1 MQFPI
6 LLPNIFNHPF
16 TYESNLNLSVGDFV
30 EVPFGTSKKIGVVWN
45 ELEKKNKKNF
55 KIKKIIKKLDIP
67 KLNIKTLK
75 FLNWFSEYNLISKG
89 MALKMTLLSGKPVEK
104 FEDKFYKVFQ
114 IEKKKKFISVNKG
127 SEGLPK

>member
-6 LLPNIFNHPF
+6 LLPNIFNYPF
-16 TYESNLNLSVGDFV
+16 TYESNLNLCVGDFV

-45 ELEKKNKKNF
+45 ELEKKNEKNF

-67 KLNIKTLK
+67 KLNIKTLN

-89 MALKMTLLSGKPVEK
+89 MALKMTLLSGKPIGI

-114 IEKKKKFISVNKG
+114 IEKKKIYIG
-127 SEGLPK
+127 

>member
-1 MQFPI
+1 M
-6 LLPNIFNHPF
+6 
-16 TYESNLNLSVGDFV
+16 NL
-30 EVPFGTSKKIGVVWN
+30 K
-45 ELEKKNKKNF
+45 KKNEKNF

-89 MALKMTLLSGKPVEK
+89 MALKMTLLSGKPVQK

-114 IEKKKKFISVNKG
+114 IEKKKIHIS
-127 SEGLPK
+127 